1 MTATGIQRH
10 HRTIWWK
17 EALIV
22 TVFYGIYTL
31 VRNLFGSAL
40 VSGSQVPVEAFVN
53 AMRIIRLER
62 ALGLYHEETIQ
73 DWVLPYINVIK
84 FFNVWYGTAHFFVT
98 LGVFIALFIFRPEVF
113 GLWRNCLA
121 AMTALAIV
129 GFALFPLMPP
139 RLLDAP
145 CPPVG
150 YGAACIEHEL
160 RNYNGAENFG
170 YVDTIKEFGGPW
182 AFDRG
187 PGKTLSNQYAAMPSL
202 HVGWSTWCVF
212 AMFPLARRRWVRV
225 TLLIYPLIT
234 LACIMITAN
243 HFWIDGVGGLVVFAG
258 GYWIGARIHAWNER
272 RLVLRHG

>member
-129 GFALFPLMPP
+129 GFAL
-139 RLLDAP
+139 
-145 CPPVG
+145 
-150 YGAACIEHEL
+150 
-160 RNYNGAENFG
+160 
-170 YVDTIKEFGGPW
+170 
-182 AFDRG
+182 
-187 PGKTLSNQYAAMPSL
+187 
-202 HVGWSTWCVF
+202 
-212 AMFPLARRRWVRV
+212 
-225 TLLIYPLIT
+225 
-234 LACIMITAN
+234 
-243 HFWIDGVGGLVVFAG
+243 
-258 GYWIGARIHAWNER
+258 
-272 RLVLRHG
+272 